1 MSEWSKEHAW
11 KVCIPLKGIQGSN
24 PCLSAN
30 QFIARF
36 SRAFLFYSVAKGSLS
51 ISYETKMKS
60 ERRRTGNKLILASP
74 QGINEVNPCLV
85 IQ

>member
-1 MSEWSKEHAW
+1 
-11 KVCIPLKGIQGSN
+11 
-24 PCLSAN
+24 
-30 QFIARF
+30 
-36 SRAFLFYSVAKGSLS
+36 LFYSVAKGSLS